1 MAEMVQNNS
10 ASFVVAISGPS
21 GSGKTSLVQKVTRLL
36 DDAVSFYFDDY
47 ESVSKYPSDF
57 SEWIR
62 EGADP
67 NQWETPQLAEDLRSL
82 RYGKAISLP
91 NNRGMLNTARFIVIE
106 EPFGRERDKMNELI
120 DFVACIDLPLEI
132 ALARTL
138 LRTIEEFPRERR
150 QDELI
155 EFLRGYLAAYLNG
168 SVRALYLEVNARVL
182 KNCDLVSNGVK
193 PVAELAEEIVAAVKT
208 RVGVA

>member
-1 MAEMVQNNS
+1 MVQNNS
-10 ASFVVAISGPS
+10 ASFVVAISGPA
-21 GSGKTSLVQKVTRLL
+21 GSGKTSLVQKVTSLL

-47 ESVSKYPSDF
+47 ESVSKYPSDL

-67 NQWETPQLAEDLRSL
+67 NRWGTPQLVEDLRSL

-91 NNRGMLNTARFIVIE
+91 DNRGMLKTARFIVIE

-132 ALARTL
+132 ALARAL

-155 EFLRGYLAAYLNG
+155 EFLMGYLGAYLKD
-168 SVRALYLEVNARVL
+168 SLRALYLEVNARVL
-182 KNCDLVSNGVK
+182 KNCDLVLNGVK
-193 PVAELAEEIVAAVKT
+193 PLAELAEEIVAAVKI
-208 RVGVA
+208 RVEAV